1 MKITWRIPYDHL
13 KTNYLHMKKVLGY
26 TLFLLVSLLVNT
38 SSFANI
44 NSDFKNGLECAKKQ
58 DFASANMYFLEHLS
72 KHPKDAHLCYNLGLI
87 AQKEKNY
94 STAIWYF
101 EKSLKYKPTLKEAA
115 TQIEICNKAIGNPVE
130 YEFTHAAFKNKLLAY
145 SLAFWTKITISLSL
159 LIAFFIFMLIIRKND
174 RKTFSF
180 LTVFVAIFFVFSI
193 YFCVEKANYSTNL
206 THGIVL
212 ESIENTFV
220 DLTGNAL
227 EKNSFKAGQRLEI
240 ETLDPKSNRISLL
253 TNEGK
258 IVFIEKEMVL
268 LF

>member
-1 MKITWRIPYDHL
+1 MKQVFAHKLIFFL
-13 KTNYLHMKKVLGY
+13 S
-26 TLFLLVSLLVNT
+26 LFFAFHAAAESNTVN
-38 SSFANI
+38 SSF
-44 NSDFKNGLECAKKQ
+44 DNGLESAEKNDFSTAK
-58 DFASANMYFLEHLS
+58 MYFLEHLA

-101 EKSLKYKPTLKEAA
+101 EKSLKYKPSLKEAS
-115 TQIEICNKAIGNPVE
+115 TQIQICNKALGNAIE
-130 YEFTHAAFKNKLLAY
+130 YENTHPAFKNKLLTY
-145 SLAFWTKITISLSL
+145 SLSFWTKISISLSFVL
-159 LIAFFIFMLIIRKND
+159 AFFIFLLLVRPKQRKI
-174 RKTFSF
+174 FSF
-180 LTVFVAIFFVFSI
+180 LSFFVAFFFTFSL
-193 YFCVEKANYSTNL
+193 YCCVEKSHYSSNL
-206 THGIVL
+206 THGILV
-212 ESIENTFV
+212 ESCEDTFV

-258 IVFIEKEMVL
+258 IVFIEKEKVL